1 RVRAY
6 VFVCMLAYRLLAVLQ
21 WKLKVASRKE
31 DSWESA
37 HLFLQDLSRVNEVE
51 VKFGHEIKTWYLNLT
66 QKMSS
71 TLKDIGKKELFK
83 EAVRLTEP

>member
-1 RVRAY
+1 
-6 VFVCMLAYRLLAVLQ
+6 M
-21 WKLKVASRKE
+21 ASRKE

-37 HLFLQDLSRVNEVE
+37 HLFLQELSRVNKVE

-66 QKMSS
+66 QDMSS